1 MWTVIYIAQ
10 NKESVDKLQAF
21 LEKEGILVK
30 IRPVGKKTS
39 EEDGCFEVLVPDSEV
54 QDAHVVMI
62 EQGF

>member
-1 MWTVIYIAQ
+1 M
-10 NKESVDKLQAF
+10 
-21 LEKEGILVK
+21 K

-39 EEDGCFEVLVPDSEV
+39 AEDGCYEVLVPDSEV